1 MLLFNQRQ
9 IMESAKFTYSSLR
22 KAFEKQAKKME
33 LKGKNQLVAI
43 TNQNERP
50 EDLANK
56 DDHKSI
62 YKEIFSK
69 LVKKKF
75 VEIKELT

>member
-1 MLLFNQRQ
+1 
-9 IMESAKFTYSSLR
+9 MESAKFTYSSLR

-69 LVKKKF
+69 LVK
-75 VEIKELT
+75 